1 MGPKPAE
8 LSSEDRRIVSQA
20 NTLLEQLNAGS
31 PIGCVEDI
39 NSQVYVTL
47 FEGLC
52 GEKLNGIIR
61 TSVTTEDEIHNVQT
75 VIDTLAAD
83 VLHTSLLHINGR
95 DVVNS
100 NRESVLNLL
109 EILSGLLEYIFNKIE
124 SDLSTDNEEGEGL
137 DDDPDALQRDMI
149 DKILEKELNRTSDT
163 ITSSPER
170 RDIKKSSVYWDEEP
184 DVSRRSAKSGS
195 ETDDLIALGHES
207 PTGLIDTITSISRGN
222 DSTNELIREGE
233 NIERRM
239 ATRVTSVE
247 EDIARHRRELGLN
260 KREEHLPEPA
270 VNRYY
275 QTTVP
280 QTASEEKD
288 DLFRRRSRVDT
299 YKTLDSMVEETAA
312 LARAAV
318 DASPSR
324 ARSILQSLDNDY
336 NQAKQLA
343 QRARLAS
350 PEIEPVSTRR
360 NPLLSDIPKGISPTK
375 KPRSPVRMTEQEIVS
390 DPDSPDR
397 GKRKVSFMVDRSDSS
412 PSFTAPN
419 WRSGRPIKSSWDD
432 SSSYTEHSKT
442 AYKPQKTRKDYGSY
456 LDYGSDRENLSYD
469 DRLKKKFHEIIDDVL
484 SEDERLPPRYKSRSD
499 QHRVRSEKLVGKSK
513 GTYNV
518 VDAQKLLKKER
529 ETSKKKMDFLQ
540 KIYKEDL
547 DEMALEADEGL
558 DMDRKA
564 AKQTENE
571 YKKKVLI
578 SPQKK
583 LAPKTKTAGASKKPA
598 ASKHMVSSKAKKKT
612 SPGLIPPGKIQMH
625 IKDDEDILPMLL
637 TEFPHLHLSMH
648 TWHEL
653 WRKGIHQIEQ
663 VTRAN
668 QEMRRKK
675 SKAKTD
681 LEEAQRRQEI
691 MVNIMKKEIEHSQRM
706 KEIQE
711 RQKQTVATRNGFHEQ
726 RMQSARSRKYYDDY
740 QVRMRSKMMKR
751 RTREEMIFRKLF
763 KDGLE
768 IQKDR
773 IKDLRKYAKE
783 QREKQ
788 ATKQRNEVESLE
800 NYYRDQFD
808 MLAENIT
815 SERKEIM
822 VRDKAQQKVLEG
834 MKKELRKKMEKEIK
848 DLQSQLVRDDDDAY
862 FRQLDADRVIH
873 NLQMAKYHVTN
884 V

>member
-1 MGPKPAE
+1 MGPKAVE
-8 LSSEDRRIVSQA
+8 LSNEDRRIVSQA
-20 NTLLEQLNAGS
+20 NTLLEQLNSGS
-31 PIGCVEDI
+31 PISCVEDI
-39 NSQVYVTL
+39 NAEVYVTL

-61 TSVTTEDEIHNVQT
+61 SPVTKEDEIHNVQT
-75 VIDTLAAD
+75 VIDTLAAE

-95 DVVNS
+95 DVVNF

-124 SDLSTDNEEGEGL
+124 SDLSTDNEEEAGDE
-137 DDDPDALQRDMI
+137 DPDILQRDII
-149 DKILEKELNRTSDT
+149 DRILEKELNRTSDT
-163 ITSSPER
+163 ITSSPDR
-170 RDIKKSSVYWDEEP
+170 RDTKKSSVYWEEEP
-184 DVSRRSAKSGS
+184 DVSRRSAKSLS
-195 ETDDLIALGHES
+195 ETEALIALGNES
-207 PTGLIDTITSISRGN
+207 STGLKDTTISVSRG

-233 NIERRM
+233 NIERR
-239 ATRVTSVE
+239 VTTKVSSVE
-247 EDIARHRRELGLN
+247 DDIARHRRELGLD
-260 KREEHLPEPA
+260 KRQNLPEPA
-270 VNRYY
+270 ENRYY

-280 QTASEEKD
+280 QTTD
-288 DLFRRRSRVDT
+288 DESFKHRSRVDT
-299 YKTLDSMVEETAA
+299 YKSLHSMVEETAA

-350 PEIEPVSTRR
+350 PEIEPVSTYR
-360 NPLLSDIPKGISPTK
+360 DIPKGVSPTK
-375 KPRSPVRMTEQEIVS
+375 KPRSPVRITEQESLS
-390 DPDSPDR
+390 DDESPDR
-397 GKRKVSFMVDRSDSS
+397 ANRKVSFLVDRSESS
-412 PSFTAPN
+412 PSFTAPSP
-419 WRSGRPIKSSWDD
+419 RSRRPVKSAWDD
-432 SSSYTEHSKT
+432 SSSYTEISKKS
-442 AYKPQKTRKDYGSY
+442 YISKNKPKAYGSY

-469 DRLKKKFHEIIDDVL
+469 EHLKKKFHEIIDDVL
-484 SEDERLPPRYKSRSD
+484 SEDEVLPPKYKSRSD
-499 QHRVRSEKLVGKSK
+499 QHRVRVDKLGKQR
-513 GTYNV
+513 GTYTV
-518 VDAQKLLKKER
+518 VDAQKLLQKEKQ
-529 ETSKKKMDFLQ
+529 TSKKKMDFLH

-547 DEMALEADEGL
+547 DEIALEADEDL
-558 DMDRKA
+558 KSDRKA
-564 AKQTENE
+564 AKETENE
-571 YKKKVLI
+571 YKKKVLTL
-578 SPQKK
+578 PQKK
-583 LAPKTKTAGASKKPA
+583 IGQKSKEAGKKPA
-598 ASKHMVSSKAKKKT
+598 VTKHTVGSKVKKRS
-612 SPGLIPPGKIQMH
+612 SPGLIPPAKTKLH

-637 TEFPHLHLSMH
+637 KEFPHLHLSMH

-668 QEMRRKK
+668 QDVRRKK
-675 SKAKTD
+675 SKAKAD

-691 MVNIMKKEIEHSQRM
+691 MINIMKKELEHSQRM
-706 KEIQE
+706 KEIKD
-711 RQKQTVATRNGFHEQ
+711 RQKQTVATKNGFHEK
-726 RMQSARSRKYYDDY
+726 RMQSARSRQYYDEY

-763 KDGLE
+763 KDGIE
-768 IQKDR
+768 IQKER

-783 QREKQ
+783 QRDKQ

-808 MLAENIT
+808 MLAESIT
-815 SERKEIM
+815 NERQEIF
-822 VRDKAQQKVLEG
+822 VREKAQQKVLEQ

-848 DLQSQLVRDDDDAY
+848 ELQDQLVRDDDDAY

>member
-1 MGPKPAE
+1 MGPKSTE
-8 LSSEDRRIVSQA
+8 LSNEDRRIVRQA
-20 NTLLEQLNAGS
+20 NTLLEQLNSGS
-31 PIGCVEDI
+31 PISCVEDI
-39 NSQVYVTL
+39 NAQVYVTL

-52 GEKLNGIIR
+52 GEQLNGIIR
-61 TSVTTEDEIHNVQT
+61 SPVTKEDEIHNVQT

-95 DVVNS
+95 DVINH

-124 SDLSTDNEEGEGL
+124 SDLSTDNEDELAAGE
-137 DDDPDALQRDMI
+137 DDPDVLQRDVI
-149 DKILEKELNRTSDT
+149 DKILEKELNRTTDT
-163 ITSSPER
+163 VASIPDRNQT
-170 RDIKKSSVYWDEEP
+170 KKSSVYWEDEP
-184 DVSRRSAKSGS
+184 SAIRHSRDDSLTDVTGQDTS
-195 ETDDLIALGHES
+195 
-207 PTGLIDTITSISRGN
+207 TGLKDATSISRG
-222 DSTNELIREGE
+222 DSTAELIREGE
-233 NIERRM
+233 EIERRM
-239 ATRVTSVE
+239 TTKVTSVE
-247 EDIARHRRELGLN
+247 EDIARHRRELGLD
-260 KREEHLPEPA
+260 RRDPPLPEPA

-280 QTASEEKD
+280 QSEQLED
-288 DLFRRRSRVDT
+288 SYRPRARIDT
-299 YKTLDSMVEETAA
+299 YKNLHCMVEETAA

-350 PEIEPVSTRR
+350 PDVEPVPTSYPSS
-360 NPLLSDIPKGISPTK
+360 NVPKGISPTK
-375 KPRSPVRMTEQEIVS
+375 KPRSPVRLQE
-390 DPDSPDR
+390 PDSFSDVESPGI
-397 GKRKVSFMVDRSDSS
+397 GKRKVSFLVDRSDSS
-412 PSFTAPN
+412 PSFSGQT
-419 WRSGRPIKSSWDD
+419 RSRLPVKSAWEDT
-432 SSSYTEHSKT
+432 SSSLEPSKT
-442 AYKPQKTRKDYGSY
+442 TYKPKKTDTNYGSY

-484 SEDERLPPRYKSRSD
+484 SFDEALPPRYKSRSD
-499 QHRVRSEKLVGKSK
+499 QHRIRIDQLSKPK
-513 GTYNV
+513 GTYTV

-529 ETSKKKMDFLQ
+529 ETNRKKMDFLQ
-540 KIYKEDL
+540 KIYREDL
-547 DEMALEADEGL
+547 DEMALEAGEGL
-558 DMDRKA
+558 KSDRKA
-564 AKQTENE
+564 AKETENE
-571 YKKKVLI
+571 YKKKILKG
-578 SPQKK
+578 PQKK
-583 LAPKTKTAGASKKPA
+583 SAKPKETGLIKTSAPG
-598 ASKHMVSSKAKKKT
+598 KHKISTKAKKRT
-612 SPGLIPPGKIQMH
+612 SPGLIPPAKTQLH
-625 IKDDEDILPMLL
+625 IKDDDDILPMLL
-637 TEFPHLHLSMH
+637 KEFPNLHLSMH

-653 WRKGIHQIEQ
+653 WRKGIQQIEQ

-668 QEMRRKK
+668 QEIRRKK
-675 SKAKTD
+675 SKAKAD
-681 LEEAQRRQEI
+681 LEDAQRRQEI

-706 KEIQE
+706 KEVKE
-711 RQKQTVATRNGFHEQ
+711 RQKQAVVTRNGFHEKK
-726 RMQSARSRKYYDDY
+726 MQSARSRRYYDEY

-751 RTREEMIFRKLF
+751 RTREEMVFRKLF

-773 IKDLRKYAKE
+773 IKDLRKYATE
-783 QREKQ
+783 QRDKQ

-808 MLAENIT
+808 MLAESIAN
-815 SERKEIM
+815 ERNEIM
-822 VRDKAQQKVLEG
+822 VREKAQQKVLEQ

-848 DLQSQLVRDDDDAY
+848 DLQDQLVRDDDDAY

>member
-1 MGPKPAE
+1 MGPLSIE
-8 LSSEDRRIVSQA
+8 LSNEDRRIVSQA
-20 NTLLEQLNAGS
+20 NTLLEQLNSGS
-31 PIGCVEDI
+31 PISCVEDI

-52 GEKLNGIIR
+52 GEQLNGIIR
-61 TSVTTEDEIHNVQT
+61 SPVTKEDEIHNVQT

-83 VLHTSLLHINGR
+83 ILHTSLLHINGR
-95 DVVNS
+95 DVVDF

-124 SDLSTDNEEGEGL
+124 SDLSTDNEEDVRDE
-137 DDDPDALQRDMI
+137 DPDALQREMI
-149 DKILEKELNRTSDT
+149 DDILERELNRTSDT
-163 ITSSPER
+163 IVSSPER
-170 RDIKKSSVYWDEEP
+170 KDTKKSSVYWDMEP
-184 DVSRRSAKSGS
+184 DVNRRTAKTLS
-195 ETDDLIALGHES
+195 ETESLIALGHDN
-207 PTGLIDTITSISRGN
+207 TGDLKDSRSISRGG

-233 NIERRM
+233 IIERRM
-239 ATRVTSVE
+239 VTRVTSVE
-247 EDIARHRRELGLN
+247 DDIARHRRELGLD
-260 KREEHLPEPA
+260 KGQDQYVPEPA
-270 VNRYY
+270 AYRYH

-280 QTASEEKD
+280 QTATHQHD
-288 DLFRRRSRVDT
+288 DSFGRRSRVDT
-299 YKTLDSMVEETAA
+299 YRSLHSMVEETAA

-324 ARSILQSLDNDY
+324 ARSILQSLDKDY

-350 PEIEPVSTRR
+350 PEIEPVSR
-360 NPLLSDIPKGISPTK
+360 NKDIPKGVSPTK
-375 KPRSPVRMTEQEIVS
+375 KPRSPVRVTEEETLS
-390 DPDSPDR
+390 DLESPGR
-397 GKRKVSFMVDRSDSS
+397 EKRKVSFLVDRSESS
-412 PSFTAPN
+412 PSYTAPSP
-419 WRSGRPIKSSWDD
+419 RSRRPVKSAWDD
-432 SSSYTEHSKT
+432 SSSYTGPTKKTYMTKNKPASKT
-442 AYKPQKTRKDYGSY
+442 QTNYGSY
-456 LDYGSDRENLSYD
+456 LDDGSDRENLSYD
-469 DRLKKKFHEIIDDVL
+469 DHLKKKFHEIIDDVL

-499 QHRVRSEKLVGKSK
+499 QHRVRVEKLSKPK
-513 GTYNV
+513 GTYTV
-518 VDAQKLLKKER
+518 VDAQKLLKKEKQ
-529 ETSKKKMDFLQ
+529 TSKKKMDFLQ

-547 DEMALEADEGL
+547 DEIALEADEDL
-558 DMDRKA
+558 KNERKA
-564 AKQTENE
+564 AKETENE

-583 LAPKTKTAGASKKPA
+583 ITAKSKATDSKKPA
-598 ASKHMVSSKAKKKT
+598 AAKHTFSSKVKKRS
-612 SPGLIPPGKIQMH
+612 SPGLIPPGKDRLH

-637 TEFPHLHLSMH
+637 KEFPHLHLSMH

-668 QEMRRKK
+668 QDVRRKK

-691 MVNIMKKEIEHSQRM
+691 MVSIMKKELEHSQRM
-706 KEIQE
+706 KEIKE
-711 RQKQTVATRNGFHEQ
+711 RQTQTIATRNGFHEK
-726 RMQSARSRKYYDDY
+726 RMQSARSRQYYDEY
-740 QVRMRSKMMKR
+740 KVRMRSKMMKR

-783 QREKQ
+783 QRDKQ
-788 ATKQRNEVESLE
+788 TTKQRNEVESLE

-808 MLAENIT
+808 MLAESIT
-815 SERKEIM
+815 NEKQEIF
-822 VRDKAQQKVLEG
+822 VREKAQQKVLEQ

-848 DLQSQLVRDDDDAY
+848 DLQDQLVRDDDDAY